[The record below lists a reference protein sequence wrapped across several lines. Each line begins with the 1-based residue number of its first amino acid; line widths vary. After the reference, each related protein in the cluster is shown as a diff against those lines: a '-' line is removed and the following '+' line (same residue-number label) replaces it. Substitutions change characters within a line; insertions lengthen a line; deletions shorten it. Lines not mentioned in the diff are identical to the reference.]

1 MAKQMTDTIQ
11 TTSLSFEKAAEK
23 KWFPYVTKNSK
34 VCEVKFCDGST
45 KKYATGAGSNN
56 NDVVVIGPGC
66 KSSYSMGEILL
77 ITKGNTSHLVAP
89 LISFSVNPTKSAIQK
104 CFKGINDVK
113 SISDLVDLL
122 EYNLDPF
129 VYEGMASSEIYDN
142 FALSDIH
149 ILNFLYAA
157 TILAYPK
164 LAGTEAVEAAQK
176 TLSGTF
182 SIPNFMFGSQ
192 MKKLS
197 EEDFVVMNF
206 SGFYPGWKDD
216 FKKMSVFAECNALD
230 SSNGFNEE
238 NNLLIYEFDGGS
250 EVQRIFKENSEF
262 QSFYHKHIVRSALS
276 LLIRGGFTNLLEAAL
291 SVKIPGVDDFYEQLA
306 RFAYDIGSIPCLEII
321 YSKREAFGVKS
332 FENKLEND
340 IVEPLAQWKA
350 EQAKQEAE
358 RLAQPKT
365 KPKANHD
372 TEEIT
377 ITYDKY
383 KVKVTVQIK
392 DDDRILA
399 GKSLFSYPFLE
410 KTTNRSW
417 KIVEEKLIPD
427 SIRSFNNGEV
437 QFKTEYFDLSY
448 LSRARGIWSKL
459 SKHKIALISLKSAAY
474 LKELKYKPGYLDKR
488 NQPTGKLQAEVE
500 NYFAEYGLPFDD
512 AVGEFLNFLNSIASL
527 DLASVSSLV
536 EKLPRNKKGSL
547 SLYSSI
553 MLPISS
559 ANAFFDMKECY
570 SFNYVQSM
578 AVVPECKIDLQLGY
592 ISPKLD

>member
-1 MAKQMTDTIQ
+1 M
-11 TTSLSFEKAAEK
+11 
-23 KWFPYVTKNSK
+23 
-34 VCEVKFCDGST
+34 
-45 KKYATGAGSNN
+45 
-56 NDVVVIGPGC
+56 
-66 KSSYSMGEILL
+66 
-77 ITKGNTSHLVAP
+77 
-89 LISFSVNPTKSAIQK
+89 
-104 CFKGINDVK
+104 
-113 SISDLVDLL
+113 
-122 EYNLDPF
+122 
-129 VYEGMASSEIYDN
+129 
-142 FALSDIH
+142 
-149 ILNFLYAA
+149 
-157 TILAYPK
+157 
-164 LAGTEAVEAAQK
+164 
-176 TLSGTF
+176 
-182 SIPNFMFGSQ
+182 
-192 MKKLS
+192 
-197 EEDFVVMNF
+197 
-206 SGFYPGWKDD
+206 
-216 FKKMSVFAECNALD
+216 
-230 SSNGFNEE
+230 
-238 NNLLIYEFDGGS
+238 
-250 EVQRIFKENSEF
+250 
-262 QSFYHKHIVRSALS
+262 
-276 LLIRGGFTNLLEAAL
+276 
-291 SVKIPGVDDFYEQLA
+291 
-306 RFAYDIGSIPCLEII
+306 
-321 YSKREAFGVKS
+321 
-332 FENKLEND
+332 END

-350 EQAKQEAE
+350 EQAKWEAE

-383 KVKVTVQIK
+383 KVKVTVQVK
-392 DDDRILA
+392 GDDRILA
-399 GKSLFSYPFLE
+399 GTSLFSYPFLE

-512 AVGEFLNFLNSIASL
+512 AVGEFLSFLNSVASL
-527 DLASVSSLV
+527 DFSSVSLLV

-559 ANAFFDMKECY
+559 ANAFFDVMECY